1 MINGLLKLAVPAV
14 AIMLAGHFL
23 QQVHVEDFGIAIIVA
38 FILGF
43 LNMFV
48 KPILQILT
56 IPITI
61 LTLGVFLIIIDALL
75 VIFTSNIINGFR
87 VDNILWAIIFSL
99 FVSIT
104 STALNYFLD

>member
-1 MINGLLKLAVPAV
+1 MINKLLKLAVPAV
-14 AIMLAGHFL
+14 AIMFAGHFL
-23 QQVHVEDFGIAIIVA
+23 NEVTVDSFGIAIVVAIV
-38 FILGF
+38 LGL

-61 LTLGVFLIIIDALL
+61 VTLGIFLIIIDAILI
-75 VIFTSNIINGFR
+75 IFAARLIEGFS
-87 VDNILWAIIFSL
+87 VDNIFWAIIFSL

-104 STALNYFLD
+104 STFLNYFLE